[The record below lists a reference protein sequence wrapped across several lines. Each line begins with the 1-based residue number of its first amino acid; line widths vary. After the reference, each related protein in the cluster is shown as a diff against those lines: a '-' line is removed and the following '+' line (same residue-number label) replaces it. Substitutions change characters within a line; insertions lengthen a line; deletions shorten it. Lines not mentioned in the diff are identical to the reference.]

1 MPASPSEQQ
10 ACPHPQS
17 QEQISH
23 RQHLKRRR
31 KEKKKKKICEE
42 NQHQKRNRK
51 CNTYEPSRHR
61 VRSGHRT
68 QSQTCRADEWSQLR
82 SKCQEEAAAAALLQ
96 GVVPMALTEGLLEMQ
111 TTPHP
116 GVTRT
121 EPQFPKIHRW
131 CVYPLTSLEHW
142 AGAPGI
148 WNLDGWKKE
157 KRKIGGLHNR
167 RRFSWTELNRWLLV
181 SQLHGW
187 GGLSVAAELSAKA
200 DIRRKWRNIFPLESC
215 T

>member
-31 KEKKKKKICEE
+31 KEKKKKYVRKTSIRRETASVTCM
-42 NQHQKRNRK
+42 NHQDTE
-51 CNTYEPSRHR
+51 CAADTGHR
-61 VRSGHRT
+61 VRRVGLMNDHSWG
-68 QSQTCRADEWSQLR
+68 QSVMKRRQLQPCFRAWSPWPWP
-82 SKCQEEAAAAALLQ
+82 
-96 GVVPMALTEGLLEMQ
+96 GGLLEMQ

-131 CVYPLTSLEHW
+131 CVYPLMSLEHW
-142 AGAPGI
+142 ARAPGV

-157 KRKIGGLHNR
+157 KRKIGGLPSR